1 MDRRD
6 IAFASLRDR
15 VYHAA
20 LTHDLRVLLDE
31 RALAEAREL
40 TAATDPGTD
49 IHAARTLG
57 WFRWLRYLAVPG
69 QAASQD
75 LSAAL
80 GLLQPVFERNPY
92 AVPEPLQVW
101 FLQTEAGSY
110 ASPRQ
115 PGPAGRPGPDRRRG
129 VERLPAFHAAVRST
143 VGAAPPNQPDRVRF
157 LLDVALML
165 RRIAGL
171 GADDAVL
178 AEAAEVTIA
187 ALGPG
192 PATLPQQA
200 GLRLPATPQA
210 LLEPIED
217 QVAARAVESSR
228 RAAPPWTR
236 VAGGRA

>member
-40 TAATDPGTD
+40 TATTDPGTD

-110 ASPRQ
+110 ASRR
-115 PGPAGRPGPDRRRG
+115 RPGPDRRRG
-129 VERLPAFHAAVRST
+129 VERLSAFHAAARFT

-200 GLRLPATPQA
+200 DIRLPATPQA
-210 LLEPIED
+210 LLEPIEE
-217 QVAARAVESSR
+217 QSAARAAESSR
-228 RAAPPWTR
+228 RAPPSWAR